1 MNANGMKPLQINH
14 IFKYLSLENDHG
26 QFGIAE
32 DI

>member
-1 MNANGMKPLQINH
+1 MKPLQINH

-32 DI
+32 DIWEFHP